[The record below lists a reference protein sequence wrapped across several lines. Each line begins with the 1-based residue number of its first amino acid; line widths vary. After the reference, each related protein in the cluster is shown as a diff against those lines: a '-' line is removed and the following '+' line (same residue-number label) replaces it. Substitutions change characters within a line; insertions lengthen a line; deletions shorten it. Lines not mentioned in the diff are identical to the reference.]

1 MHNRLHKTA
10 QPGGTGGTQTVSPST
25 PPYIHGSQSPSGVHV
40 STPKMRAASRAS
52 HGLGTLT
59 NAINVYGNLTNKSE
73 TPQGIVHNDPQYVQ
87 AAMNTGFGLME
98 ANNLRKTFRPPS
110 TAIQAAGRSGGSY
123 IAPALGS
130 IGAVSRLIDKDYPGA
145 AIDAVS
151 TAAPILGGMYGGPL
165 GETVGT
171 GVSWL
176 GQGVNAV
183 RDIMNNRNQMQLPSQ
198 KKSYQGTLGQTTP
211 GQTTPGQTTPGQTT
225 PPPVYNSSQQATSK
239 IASAMSTYNHNFKSK
254 KAFAS
259 GFVKAALAKG
269 LSIEEF
275 SHLTKKALSPG
286 TSLNYD
292 DMAAIKAQL
301 AEDNADVDI
310 YSDPSGEAMRNYRAR
325 LLALR
330 DEASNEIPAV
340 AASLS
345 GLRSGALG
353 ALAGAGTGSAIGAI
367 AKHSP
372 ILNLPHSHKQ
382 YLPTLGAIGGAS
394 LGSIVAA
401 IPAAKKKY
409 ETVKALQ
416 KLHNPHNLQ
425 ALRELGE
432 DDKNIL
438 NQ

>member
-1 MHNRLHKTA
+1 MSGFLYKTA
-10 QPGGTGGTQTVSPST
+10 QPGGTGAPQTA
-25 PPYIHGSQSPSGVHV
+25 PPYIHGSQSPPGTHV
-40 STPKMRAASRAS
+40 STPQMRSASRAS
-52 HGLGTLT
+52 HGLGALT
-59 NAINVYGNLTNKSE
+59 SAVNVYGNLTNKSE
-73 TPQGIVHNDPQYVQ
+73 TPQGVVHNDPQYVQ

-110 TAIQAAGRSGGSY
+110 TAIQAAGRSGGTY
-123 IAPALGS
+123 IAPALGG
-130 IGAVSRLIDKDYPGA
+130 IGVVSRLIGKDYPGA

-151 TAAPILGGMYGGPL
+151 TAAPVLGGMYGGPL

-183 RDIMNNRNQMQLPSQ
+183 RDIIHNRNQTQLPSQ

-211 GQTTPGQTTPGQTT
+211 GQTAPSPT
-225 PPPVYNSSQQATSK
+225 YNSPQQATSK
-239 IASAMSTYNHNFKSK
+239 IASAMFTYNNNNFKSK

-301 AEDNADVDI
+301 AEDNADVGI
-310 YSDPSGEAMRNYRAR
+310 YSDPSGEAMRNYRAK

-340 AASLS
+340 SASLS

-353 ALAGAGTGSAIGAI
+353 ALVGAGSGSAIGAI